1 MVLGKKDYDKNPVP
15 TVSNE
20 HNPNHYRSTEWA
32 SFRGKRTDGDY
43 ADYGTEVQ
51 IFQFRK

>member
-1 MVLGKKDYDKNPVP
+1 MVHGKKNCDKDPVP

-20 HNPNHYRSTEWA
+20 HNPSRYRSTEWA
-32 SFRGKRTDGDY
+32 SFRGKRSDGDY

-51 IFQFRK
+51 ISPFRK